1 MSGVNDEKHED
12 QGLGG
17 AVDGSVSRRRFLKW
31 VGATGAAVSLGGVL
45 AGCGGDEETT
55 TTAGG
60 TETTAAGVSTSV
72 SVGQTMGREIKVGWV
87 TMTTGVLASLS
98 EPDDFLLAQAKA
110 AVGEGLDINGTRHP
124 VSWIVKD
131 SQSDSNRAAEVAGDL
146 ITGDQVDL
154 MMVGMTP
161 IVCNP
166 VADQCEAN
174 GVPLI
179 SYGAPWQ
186 AWFFG
191 RGGDPAVGFDWTYH
205 FFWGAE
211 DMIAVYTS
219 LWNKVE
225 TNKKVGVLWPNDP
238 DGQAMADPTNGF
250 PPEMQKQGFTIVD
263 PGRYT
268 NGTEDFSS
276 IISQF
281 KSANCEIVTGLMI
294 APDFPTFWSQ
304 AQQQGFKPKMVT
316 MGRAILVRPD
326 MEAVGD
332 TGQGL
337 CTEAWWASTHPFT
350 SSLTGFTCQQQADAW
365 EQEMNKGYN
374 ASVGLTGA
382 AFEVAVDVLKRTQ
395 NVDDPA
401 SIRDAL
407 KATNLNTILGPI
419 DFAAG
424 PVPNVAKTPLVGG
437 QWQHGTKWPWE
448 VVVVDNSHYP
458 EIPTSGELIPLGG

>member
-1 MSGVNDEKHED
+1 MSSVNDEKRED
-12 QGLGG
+12 EGLGG
-17 AVDGSVSRRRFLKW
+17 AVDGSVSRRQFLKW

-60 TETTAAGVSTSV
+60 TETTAPGATTSV
-72 SVGQTMGREIKVGWV
+72 SVGETMGREIKVGWV

-98 EPDDFLLAQAKA
+98 EPDDFLLAQAKT
-110 AVGEGLDINGTRHP
+110 AVGEGLVINGTRHP

-154 MMVGMTP
+154 MMTGMTP

-250 PPEMQKQGFTIVD
+250 PQRCRSRASRSSTPAATRTAPRTSRASSRSSSPRTARSS
-263 PGRYT
+263 PG
-268 NGTEDFSS
+268 
-276 IISQF
+276 
-281 KSANCEIVTGLMI
+281 
-294 APDFPTFWSQ
+294 
-304 AQQQGFKPKMVT
+304 
-316 MGRAILVRPD
+316 
-326 MEAVGD
+326 
-332 TGQGL
+332 
-337 CTEAWWASTHPFT
+337 
-350 SSLTGFTCQQQADAW
+350 
-365 EQEMNKGYN
+365 
-374 ASVGLTGA
+374 
-382 AFEVAVDVLKRTQ
+382 
-395 NVDDPA
+395 
-401 SIRDAL
+401 
-407 KATNLNTILGPI
+407 
-419 DFAAG
+419 
-424 PVPNVAKTPLVGG
+424 
-437 QWQHGTKWPWE
+437 
-448 VVVVDNSHYP
+448 
-458 EIPTSGELIPLGG
+458 